1 MAGVTNLTLTVSAI
15 FAGHDAY
22 GLGDEDICELR
33 ATSYGCASYCVLLYR
48 IQASNIP
55 LNKSRLRP
63 ETQPALLLVPQVSDV
78 LGLPPEVTTVMLNDY
93 CSGSSL
99 TKTHWPPW
107 TL

>member
-1 MAGVTNLTLTVSAI
+1 M
-15 FAGHDAY
+15 FAAHDAY
-22 GLGDEDICELR
+22 GLSDDNVCEMR

-55 LNKSRLRP
+55 LNKNRLRP
-63 ETQPALLLVPQVSDV
+63 ETQPALLVAPQVSDI
-78 LGLPPEVTTVMLNDY
+78 LCLPPEVTIVTFNDY

-99 TKTHWPPW
+99 TKTHLPPW